1 MGLEVVAAV
10 IVHGDEILCMQR
22 NSSKYEYMSYKY
34 EFPGGKVED
43 GEAYTRALERELRE
57 ELDLDV
63 HVDDKDHFMTVI
75 HSYPDFTV
83 RMHSYLCRVP
93 HKIFM
98 RKEHI
103 DHKWLRKDELDELDW
118 ASADLPIVERIKAL
132 GSLD

>member
-10 IVHGDEILCMQR
+10 IVYGDEILCMQR

-43 GEAYTRALERELRE
+43 GESYTSALKRELRE

-63 HVDDKDHFMTVI
+63 QVEEKDHFLTVT
-75 HSYPDFTV
+75 HSYPDFTI
-83 RMHSYLCRVP
+83 RMYSYLCRVP
-93 HKIFM
+93 NKGFR

-103 DHKWLRKDELDELDW
+103 NHKWLRSYELDELDW
-118 ASADLPIVERIKAL
+118 ADADLPIVERIKAL
-132 GSLD
+132 GSLN

>member
-1 MGLEVVAAV
+1 MGFEVVAAI
-10 IVHGDEILCMQR
+10 IVNKDEILCMQR

-43 GEAYTRALERELRE
+43 GESYTKALERELKE
-57 ELDLDV
+57 EMDLEV
-63 HVDDKDHFMTVI
+63 RVEEKDHFFTLT

-93 HKIFM
+93 DKSFK

-103 DHKWLRKDELDELDW
+103 NHKWLKKDELDELDC
-118 ASADLPIVERIKAL
+118 ASADLPIVEKIKTL